1 MSIALAPGMTGAWA
15 EQYKAWLPFARQ
27 AVLETVDRWGTAA
40 AIRELAGTDLA
51 DEMIELL
58 RHDWYQPFRS
68 YLNRTGKMIRPVLV
82 CLTARSLGADPVK
95 APSLVAMAE
104 MIHSSSLVLDDIA
117 DDSDLRRGEPTAHR
131 MVGVCTAGALGS
143 SWLNMCFDILANS
156 QSNLHDSSRRR
167 LGRELAWEHWVT
179 GLGTTIDTIW
189 PSEESMDHDP
199 LEYLQSVLHRST
211 SYTYRMPFKIGASIA
226 NADERAFAAYSR
238 LGEEIGLAFQVIDDQ
253 LNVAPVTEEWG
264 KTTAEDITAGKVTLQ
279 VLLTLQ
285 RADRNRAAEL
295 VRILRAN
302 TTDQRELRNAVGIMR
317 ECGALT
323 EARAIA
329 DQHLDACLRIISNM
343 DFLRSDDR
351 ELWRSFISYLSNRDR

>member
-1 MSIALAPGMTGAWA
+1 
-15 EQYKAWLPFARQ
+15 
-27 AVLETVDRWGTAA
+27 
-40 AIRELAGTDLA
+40 
-51 DEMIELL
+51 
-58 RHDWYQPFRS
+58 
-68 YLNRTGKMIRPVLV
+68 
-82 CLTARSLGADPVK
+82 
-95 APSLVAMAE
+95 MA
-104 MIHSSSLVLDDIA
+104 
-117 DDSDLRRGEPTAHR
+117 
-131 MVGVCTAGALGS
+131 
-143 SWLNMCFDILANS
+143 
-156 QSNLHDSSRRR
+156 
-167 LGRELAWEHWVT
+167 
-179 GLGTTIDTIW
+179 
-189 PSEESMDHDP
+189 HDP
-199 LEYLQSVLHRST
+199 LEYQQSVLHRST

-343 DFLRSDDR
+343 DFLHSDDS